1 MIRCEN
7 LVAILTISDE
17 IIALLKDEG
26 VNFFATYPCAKFQ
39 VLYNLVQ
46 SNFLSIGVTKEE
58 EGVGICAGA
67 SLAGAK
73 PAMLIQSTGLGN
85 MINALC
91 SLTLTYQLPLLVLA
105 SWRGVYKEKIA
116 AQKHL
121 GKSLPQI
128 LEAIG
133 SEYHIIKTRQDLPK
147 FQKAVKTTYSKNS
160 LQVVLFSPQ
169 FWEEEPIPDFEIT
182 DSPSV
187 GCTQE
192 ALLPPAE
199 GLLTRNEIL
208 KTLTSYFSD
217 KIVVSNIGFPSRELY
232 QIKHQSTN
240 FYMLGSLGLAS
251 SIGLGIALFSNR
263 EVVVVDGDGSLLSN
277 LGVLASIA
285 QTNPSNLTILAID
298 NSAHGST
305 GNQVTPT
312 AICVDLALTAKSL
325 GINNVTRVASK
336 TEIVDTISDLKDGPN
351 FVHIISR
358 AGNAQVPTIPLT
370 PTEIKQQFMQAIR

>member
-1 MIRCEN
+1 
-7 LVAILTISDE
+7 VDILTISDE
-17 IIALLKDEG
+17 IITLLKDEG

-46 SNFLSIGVTKEE
+46 TNFLSIGVTKEE

-67 SLAGAK
+67 SLTGAK

-91 SLTLTYQLPLLVLA
+91 SLTITYQLPLLVLA
-105 SWRGVYKEKIA
+105 SWRGVYKEKIV
-116 AQKHL
+116 AQNHL
-121 GKSLPQI
+121 GKSLPKI

-133 SEYHIIKTRQDLPK
+133 IEYHIIKTRQDLPK
-147 FQKAVKTTYSKNS
+147 FRKALKATYSQNS

-169 FWEEEPIPDFEIT
+169 FWEEEPIPDSYQK

-187 GCTQE
+187 GCIQE
-192 ALLPPAE
+192 AILPPAE

-208 KTLTSYFSD
+208 ETLTSYISD

-232 QIKHQSTN
+232 QVNHQSTN

-251 SIGLGIALFSNR
+251 SIGLGIALFSKR
-263 EVVVVDGDGSLLSN
+263 EVFVVDGDGSLLSN

-285 QTNPSNLTILAID
+285 QVNPSNLTILAVD

-312 AICVDLALTAKSL
+312 ATCVDLALSARSL
-325 GINNVTRVASK
+325 GINNVTRVASRK
-336 TEIVDTISDLKDGPN
+336 DIVEAISNLGEGSN
-351 FVHIISR
+351 FVHIIAR
-358 AGNAQVPTIPLT
+358 VGNAQVPPIPLT
-370 PTEIKQQFMQAIR
+370 PIEIKQQFMQAIR

>member
-7 LVAILTISDE
+7 LVAILRISDE

-39 VLYNLVQ
+39 VLYNLVH

-73 PAMLIQSTGLGN
+73 PSMLIQSTGLGN

-91 SLTLTYQLPLLVLA
+91 SLTITYQLPLLVLA

-133 SEYHIIKTRQDLPK
+133 SNYHIIKTRQDLPK
-147 FQKAVKTTYSKNS
+147 FQKAVKAAYSKNS

-169 FWEEEPIPDFEIT
+169 LWEEEPIPHFELT

-192 ALLPPAE
+192 ALLPLAE
-199 GLLTRNEIL
+199 GSLTRHEIL
-208 KTLTSYFSD
+208 ETLTSYIDD

-232 QIKHQSTN
+232 KIKHQSTN

-251 SIGLGIALFSNR
+251 SIGLGIALFSKR

-285 QTNPSNLTILAID
+285 QSNPSNLTILAID

-312 AICVDLALTAKSL
+312 ATCVDLALTARSL
-325 GINNVTRVASK
+325 GINNVTRVASR
-336 TEIVDTISDLKDGPN
+336 TEIVETISNLGEGPN
-351 FVHIISR
+351 FVHVVTR
-358 AGNAQVPTIPLT
+358 AGNAPVPPIPLT
-370 PTEIKQQFMQAIR
+370 PIEIKQQFMQAIR

>member
-1 MIRCEN
+1 MTQFEN
-7 LVAILTISDE
+7 LVAILTISDQ
-17 IIALLKDEG
+17 IIALLQDEG
-26 VNFFATYPCAKFQ
+26 VNFFATYPCAKIQ
-39 VLYNLVQ
+39 VLYNLVH

-91 SLTLTYQLPLLVLA
+91 SLTITYQLPLLVLA

-133 SEYHIIKTRQDLPK
+133 SKYHLIKTRQDLSK
-147 FQKAVKTTYSKNS
+147 LQKAVKATYSQNS
-160 LQVVLFSPQ
+160 LQVVLLSPQ
-169 FWEEEPIPDFEIT
+169 FWEEEPILHFELT

-192 ALLPPAE
+192 VFFPPAE
-199 GLLTRNEIL
+199 GSLLRNEIL
-208 KTLTSYFSD
+208 KTLRSYFVD

-251 SIGLGIALFSNR
+251 CIGLGIALFSKR
-263 EVVVVDGDGSLLSN
+263 DVVVVDGDGSLLSN

-285 QTNPSNLTILAID
+285 QTSPSNLTILAID

-312 AICVDLALTAKSL
+312 ATCVDLALTAKSL
-325 GINNVTRVASK
+325 GINNVTRVASQK
-336 TEIVDTISDLKDGPN
+336 EIVETISDLGEGPN
-351 FVHIISR
+351 FIHIIAR
-358 AGNAQVPTIPLT
+358 AGNAHVPTIPLT
-370 PTEIKQQFMQAIR
+370 PIEIKKQFMQAIR

>member
-1 MIRCEN
+1 M
-7 LVAILTISDE
+7 VILTISDE

-39 VLYNLVQ
+39 VLYNLVH

-67 SLAGAK
+67 SLTGAK

-91 SLTLTYQLPLLVLA
+91 SLTITYQLPLLVLA
-105 SWRGVYKEKIA
+105 SWRGVYKEKIV
-116 AQKHL
+116 AQNHL

-133 SEYHIIKTRQDLPK
+133 CEYHIIKTRQDLPK
-147 FQKAVKTTYSKNS
+147 FQKAVKTAYSQNS

-169 FWEEEPIPDFEIT
+169 FWEEEPIPDSDLK

-192 ALLPPAE
+192 AILPPAE
-199 GLLTRNEIL
+199 GSLTRNEIL
-208 KTLTSYFSD
+208 ETLTSHISN

-232 QIKHQSTN
+232 QVNHQPTN

-251 SIGLGIALFSNR
+251 SIGLGITLFSKR
-263 EVVVVDGDGSLLSN
+263 EVIVVDGDGSLLSN

-285 QTNPSNLTILAID
+285 QINPSNLTILAID

-305 GNQVTPT
+305 GNQATPT
-312 AICVDLALTAKSL
+312 ATCVDLALTARSL
-325 GINNVTRVASK
+325 GINNVTRVASRK
-336 TEIVDTISDLKDGPN
+336 EIVETISTLGEGPN
-351 FVHIISR
+351 FIHIITR
-358 AGNAQVPTIPLT
+358 AGNAQVPPIPLT
-370 PTEIKQQFMQAIR
+370 PIEIKQQFMQAIR